1 MNSPTYILGISCFYH
16 DAAACLIKDGQ
27 LVAAAAEE
35 RFTRKKHDN
44 NFPSNAIAYCLKEAS
59 IEEKDIDAVGFYE
72 KPLLKFERIVE
83 VAANTW
89 PKSYKSFI
97 SAIPQ
102 WLRKKLWIKE
112 NIQKELKNFKGE
124 IYFTEHHVAHAASSY
139 LVSPF
144 KEAAIVTLDGVGEW
158 ATTTIGQGTEEKIN
172 IREEIHFPHS
182 LGLLYAI
189 ITHYLGFKPNSAEY
203 KVMGLAP
210 YGEPVYQKEI
220 ENLIELKKDG
230 SFKLNMDI
238 LTHDESTSFYDEEKM
253 KKLFGFPPRIG
264 GPLSEAH
271 KNLAASIQTVT
282 EKAVLAICRHAYEL
296 TKSKNLCLA
305 GGVALNCVANGKILA
320 ETPFENI
327 FIEPAAG
334 DDGGA
339 LGVAFYIWTN
349 VLKNKRSFEL
359 KHSSWGPQF
368 SDKEIEDFLEKKKI
382 PYEKFLSEEELVSK
396 TAKLIA
402 EPGNALGWF
411 QGRMEWGPRALGNR
425 SILADPRREENRDLV
440 NLKIKFREDF
450 RPFAPAVLRERAS
463 EFFDLDA
470 KESPFML
477 LVNHV
482 KDGKK
487 IPAVTHVDGSARP
500 QTVSKEENL
509 LFHKLIKA
517 FEKET
522 GCPVLINP
530 SFNVSGEPIVLNP
543 EHAFNVFR
551 HTNMDA
557 LVMGN
562 FLILKKQ
569 TEAAFPRNTSWQSQ
583 FEPD

>member
-210 YGEPVYQKEI
+210 YGKPVYQKEI

-500 QTVSKEENL
+500 QTVSIEENP
-509 LFHKLIKA
+509 LFYKLIKA
-517 FEKET
+517 FENET
-522 GCPVLINP
+522 GCPVLINT

-562 FLILKKQ
+562 FLVLKKQ
-569 TEAAFPRNTSWQSQ
+569 TAAAFPRNTSWQSQ

>member
-210 YGEPVYQKEI
+210 YGKPVYQKEI

-382 PYEKFLSEEELVSK
+382 RAIF
-396 TAKLIA
+396 
-402 EPGNALGWF
+402 F
-411 QGRMEWGPRALGNR
+411 QE
-425 SILADPRREENRDLV
+425 
-440 NLKIKFREDF
+440 
-450 RPFAPAVLRERAS
+450 
-463 EFFDLDA
+463 
-470 KESPFML
+470 
-477 LVNHV
+477 
-482 KDGKK
+482 
-487 IPAVTHVDGSARP
+487 
-500 QTVSKEENL
+500 Q
-509 LFHKLIKA
+509 
-517 FEKET
+517 
-522 GCPVLINP
+522 
-530 SFNVSGEPIVLNP
+530 
-543 EHAFNVFR
+543 
-551 HTNMDA
+551 
-557 LVMGN
+557 
-562 FLILKKQ
+562 
-569 TEAAFPRNTSWQSQ
+569 
-583 FEPD
+583 

>member
-450 RPFAPAVLRERAS
+450 RPFAPAVLKERAS
-463 EFFDLDA
+463 EFFDLDV

-522 GCPVLINP
+522 GCPVLINT

>member
-210 YGEPVYQKEI
+210 YGKPVYQKEI

-522 GCPVLINP
+522 GCPVLINT

-569 TEAAFPRNTSWQSQ
+569 TEAAFPRNTSW
-583 FEPD
+583 

>member
-210 YGEPVYQKEI
+210 YGKPVYQKEI

-382 PYEKFLSEEELVSK
+382 PYEKFSSEDELVSK

-450 RPFAPAVLRERAS
+450 RPFAPAVLKERAS
-463 EFFDLDA
+463 EFFDLDV

-477 LVNHV
+477 LVNQV

-522 GCPVLINP
+522 GCPVLINT

>member
-210 YGEPVYQKEI
+210 YGKPVYQKEI

-271 KNLAASIQTVT
+271 KNLAASIQAVT

-382 PYEKFLSEEELVSK
+382 PYEKFSSEDELVSK

-402 EPGNALGWF
+402 EPGTALGWF

-450 RPFAPAVLRERAS
+450 RPFAPAVLKERAS
-463 EFFDLDA
+463 EFFDLDV

-477 LVNHV
+477 LVNQV

-500 QTVSKEENL
+500 QTVSIEENP
-509 LFHKLIKA
+509 LFYKLIKA
-517 FEKET
+517 FENET
-522 GCPVLINP
+522 GCPVLINT

-557 LVMGN
+557 LVIGN
-562 FLILKKQ
+562 FLVLKKQ
-569 TEAAFPRNTSWQSQ
+569 TAAAFPRNTSWQSQ